1 MNLLPL
7 YVGPFK
13 VLKRDDKFFRLAV
26 GGQVETVS
34 IDCLKLGCGP
44 FLSDP
49 PCRPRLAS
57 ILSSCGVSASA
68 ASGSLVWRGAMPRS
82 RLVINL

>member
-7 YVGPFK
+7 YVGPYK

-26 GGQVETVS
+26 G
-34 IDCLKLGCGP
+34 CGP

-49 PCRPRLAS
+49 SCRPRLAS

-68 ASGSLVWRGAMPRS
+68 ASGSLVWRGAMPQS
-82 RLVINL
+82 RLVINLGVCGQ